1 MYQIDKVVS
10 TRATLPVKE
19 RLAIGLSHAGTFNT
33 FRVVGC
39 NAILGTIGFF
49 AHGAT
54 RQFCVFAIVVL
65 VAHWFLV
72 HTLFVAVLAI
82 DLHRLEVIGMLL
94 NCNELHVYCSSP

>member
-1 MYQIDKVVS
+1 MS

-39 NAILGTIGFF
+39 NATLGTIGFF
-49 AHGAT
+49 VRGAT

-72 HTLFVAVLAI
+72 HTMFVAVLAI
-82 DLHRLEVIGMLL
+82 DLHRLEVIGKLL
-94 NCNELHVYCSSP
+94 SDDEFHVYRSSL